1 MRIEDRLTIEELLSR
16 YAWASD
22 GRDFAALRDCFSDE
36 AALVLRQADG
46 REETVEGAAAIAA
59 WVEQRHRAE
68 FARGV
73 RRRHLTTNF
82 LLHACDGAQ
91 AFATSYFC
99 VLQAGDG
106 EALHAV
112 AMGHYEDAFRRTAAG
127 WRIQRRLVVLEGRA
141 EAPPSPA
148 MP

>member
-1 MRIEDRLTIEELLSR
+1 MRIEDRLAIEELLSR

-22 GRDFAALRDCFSDE
+22 GRDFAALRDCFAVDGSM
-36 AALVLRQADG
+36 VLRQPDG
-46 REETVEGAAAIAA
+46 AEESIEGAEKIAA

-91 AFATSYFC
+91 GFATSCFC

-106 EALHAV
+106 EPLHAV
-112 AMGHYEDAFRRTAAG
+112 AMGHYEDAFSRGPRG
-127 WRIQRRLVVLEGRA
+127 WRFQRRLVVLEGKAAAARSTA
-141 EAPPSPA
+141 SP
-148 MP
+148 

>member
-22 GRDFAALRDCFSDE
+22 GRDFVALRDCFTGD
-36 AALVLRQADG
+36 AAMVLRQVDG
-46 REETVEGAAAIAA
+46 REDIVEGADKVAA

-68 FARGV
+68 FSRGV

-82 LLHACDGAQ
+82 LLHACDGEQ

-99 VLQAGDG
+99 VLQAGAG

-127 WRIQRRLVVLEGRA
+127 WRIQRRLVVLEGTT
-141 EAPPSPA
+141 EAPRSTA